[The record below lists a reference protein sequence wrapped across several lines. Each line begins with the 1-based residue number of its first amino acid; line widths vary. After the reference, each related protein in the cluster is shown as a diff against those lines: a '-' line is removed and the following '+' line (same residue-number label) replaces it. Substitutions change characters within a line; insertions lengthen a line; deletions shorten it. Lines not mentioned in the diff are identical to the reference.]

1 MRRPRH
7 GGFTL
12 VELLVAMAVT
22 LILIFALAQAFAIV
36 GDTIATGRASIEM
49 AGNLRTVAHRL
60 QGDLDGITVAVR
72 PWPDESGASGYLE
85 YVEGPLSS
93 SFYPSTDRDWDG
105 DLASNVNPITT
116 DTTRG
121 DIDDILAFTTRN
133 AESPFIGQY
142 GNNVIQSSVA
152 EVIWW
157 IQYQDDE
164 TVPEDVTNKTG
175 RGYLDEGEKFTI
187 YRRVLLVR
195 PDLGFLVP
203 YNPQDDP
210 NDPLTKKIRVVF
222 ERTGANAYPNNATG
236 LQTLGTELT
245 NLFNTRDISVRIRWW
260 VDNNGVNVRLMANSL
275 ADLTRRENRFAHM
288 PILSDRSPSGS
299 APNLLPVAQDAP
311 YDALAAVVYNLVLDR
326 VWMRLHNG
334 PIPTFNG
341 NAYPTNLDPVYN
353 PTTQPWKY
361 TFPLDVNRRSITSLY
376 RMPKSGGNYGEDVMV
391 SDALSFDV
399 QAFDPYAPIRPSNA
413 GDALIPSDPGYFVGW
428 QDSNND
434 NLPDDSI
441 GLGAFVDLGYGALYA
456 AAGGD
461 SAATNSSLFSGYP
474 QIRARLRIPPPPAPN
489 GRPIFTYCTW
499 SSHYERNGVDEDG
512 DGQTDEG
519 TNGFDDPDP
528 VSGNYDDGVDDVGE
542 RETSPPYRV
551 PLRGIQIRIRTW
563 DPDSRQVRQA
573 TVVADF
579 VPE

>member
-12 VELLVAMAVT
+12 VELLIAMAVT

-105 DLASNVNPITT
+105 DFAPNVNPNTT

-164 TVPEDVTNKTG
+164 AVAEDVTNKTG

-195 PDLGFLVP
+195 SDLGFLVP
-203 YNPQDDP
+203 HDP
-210 NDPLTKKIRVVF
+210 NNANSRKVRVVF

-236 LQTLGTELT
+236 LQTLETELT
-245 NLFNTRDISVRIRWW
+245 NFFNTRDISVRIRWW
-260 VDNNGVNVRLMANSL
+260 VDGNGVNVRLMANSL
-275 ADLTRRENRFAHM
+275 ADLTHRENRFAHL

-311 YDALAAVVYNLVLDR
+311 YDALAAVVYNPVLDR
-326 VWMRLHNG
+326 VWMCLHNS
-334 PIPTFNG
+334 IPDFD
-341 NAYPTNLDPVYN
+341 PTGWAAEYN

-391 SDALSFDV
+391 SDALCFDV
-399 QAFDPYAPIRPSNA
+399 QAFDPYAPIRPGNA
-413 GDALIPSDPGYFVGW
+413 GEALVPSDPGYFVGW

-434 NLPDDSI
+434 NWPDDSI

-461 SAATNSSLFSGYP
+461 SAAANSSLFSGYP
-474 QIRARLRIPPPPAPN
+474 QGRARLRIPPPPAPN

-499 SSHYERNGVDEDG
+499 SKHYERNGVNEDG
-512 DGQTDEG
+512 DGQTDEA
-519 TNGFDDPDP
+519 TNGFDDP
-528 VSGNYDDGVDDVGE
+528 VGGNYDDGVDDVGE
-542 RETSPPYRV
+542 RETSPPYPV